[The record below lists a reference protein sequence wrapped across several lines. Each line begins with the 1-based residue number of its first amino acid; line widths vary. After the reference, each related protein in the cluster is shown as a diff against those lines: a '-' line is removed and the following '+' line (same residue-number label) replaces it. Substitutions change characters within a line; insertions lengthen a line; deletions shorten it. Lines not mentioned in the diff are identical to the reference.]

1 MQCSAPD
8 SRQDSVPGDEEAR
21 AEGWLEVPPSLSL
34 HCHTWSPLGF
44 PPLRLSA
51 LGRQDAV
58 SPYPIGHFHEPVPL
72 RILQTPEEMRVGA
85 NQEMLTLGC
94 GLS

>member
-1 MQCSAPD
+1 ML
-8 SRQDSVPGDEEAR
+8 R
-21 AEGWLEVPPSLSL
+21 AGWRSLPPSPF
-34 HCHTWSPLGF
+34 TVTPGAPLGF

-51 LGRQDAV
+51 LGRQDAA

-85 NQEMLTLGC
+85 YQEMLTLGC
-94 GLS
+94 GLSWELGLQCYGEIGTLGGGGV